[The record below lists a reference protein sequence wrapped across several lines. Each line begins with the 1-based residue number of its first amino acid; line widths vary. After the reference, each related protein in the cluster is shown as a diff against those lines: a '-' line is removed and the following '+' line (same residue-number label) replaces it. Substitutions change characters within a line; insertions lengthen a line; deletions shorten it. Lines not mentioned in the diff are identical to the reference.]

1 MTSKALKLTLYRVTL
16 LDFQAVDNTAG
27 GAHCSLLT
35 LLLFQT
41 YITVCRVGH
50 LGVMQQIHRVHI
62 YRIPIVFSIIARSD
76 SAREKTHSF
85 WFKKKIAPAC
95 YELLNKSLEVYP

>member
-35 LLLFQT
+35 
-41 YITVCRVGH
+41 
-50 LGVMQQIHRVHI
+50 
-62 YRIPIVFSIIARSD
+62 A
-76 SAREKTHSF
+76 HST
-85 WFKKKIAPAC
+85 I
-95 YELLNKSLEVYP
+95 